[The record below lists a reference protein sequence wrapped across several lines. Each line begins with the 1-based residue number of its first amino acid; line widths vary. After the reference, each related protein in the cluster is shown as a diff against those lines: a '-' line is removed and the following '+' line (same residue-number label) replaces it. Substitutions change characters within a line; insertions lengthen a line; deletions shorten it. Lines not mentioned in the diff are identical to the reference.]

1 MKTAKMIAGLA
12 LTSMLFAASAQAATP
27 KLKNTLI
34 VPNKSVGA
42 LKLGMSATAA
52 KAAWGAGKCETSGLC
67 QFGARPTPS
76 AGYAAYAVNTL
87 TAGTAKTVLTITLE
101 AGPFGKPK
109 RNYST
114 PLARFKTSKGIG
126 LGSTKAALLRAYP
139 HMTNEQPNFYIIPQ
153 SESVETIFGL
163 EAGRVDL
170 IAIGAHG

>member
-1 MKTAKMIAGLA
+1 MRIATRIAGL
-12 LTSMLFAASAQAATP
+12 TVVSMLLAGSAQAATP

-42 LKLGMSATAA
+42 LKLGMSPTAA
-52 KAAWGAGKCETSGLC
+52 KAAWGAGDCLASGLC
-67 QFGARPTPS
+67 QFGTRPTTS
-76 AGYAAYAVNTL
+76 AGYASYSVTTL
-87 TAGTAKTVLTITLE
+87 TAGTPKSVLLIQLE

-139 HMTNEQPNFYIIPQ
+139 HMISEQANSYIIRQ
-153 SESVETIFGL
+153 SETVVTIFGL